1 MHIYLAA
8 TLPLCTLGDTPPL
21 SLNGYYVQCSGSL
34 NREELQELDR
44 LLHNRF
50 LEPRTPFGR
59 AWSALNTQMVNEM
72 AALRAQKWQVHPPL
86 PRLHSGF
93 SLEASRIVHEAF
105 NRETPL
111 EMEWTLDQG
120 RWRLAEGL
128 ISPDRPLGLERIL
141 VFGVQLVLMHRWA
154 ALDAD
159 TGRERLN
166 TLLEGMVD
174 KILTGNESSA
184 YTG

>member
-1 MHIYLAA
+1 MLIYLAA
-8 TLPLCTLGDTPPL
+8 SLPVCTLNDTPPL
-21 SLNGYYVQCSGSL
+21 SPSEYYVQCSGILS
-34 NREELQELDR
+34 RDGLQELDR

-50 LEPRTPFGR
+50 SESRTHFGQ
-59 AWSALNTQMVNEM
+59 AWTALNIQMENEM
-72 AALRAQKWQVHPPL
+72 AALRAQKWQVHPPS

-93 SLEASRIVHEAF
+93 SLEASRLVHEAF

-141 VFGVQLVLMHRWA
+141 AFGVQLVLMHRWA

-159 TGRERLN
+159 TGREQLN